1 MSLIE
6 EALRQVQDVSP
17 PSSRTPSPASLPRPP
32 ISAPSRASSQPAAR
46 TPSGMLAA
54 VVASL
59 ALIGLL
65 GAAWLAG
72 AVWRQANPS
81 HPELS
86 ESPAPIPPSPA
97 TSAMRRSPFSAQPAR
112 VAPASAPMAFVLNGI
127 MNQGGEK
134 VAIVNNTIVQTGDL
148 VDGARVLEVRS
159 DSVWL
164 RAKNQDT
171 ILKTNR

>member
-1 MSLIE
+1 
-6 EALRQVQDVSP
+6 
-17 PSSRTPSPASLPRPP
+17 
-32 ISAPSRASSQPAAR
+32 
-46 TPSGMLAA
+46 
-54 VVASL
+54 
-59 ALIGLL
+59 
-65 GAAWLAG
+65 
-72 AVWRQANPS
+72 
-81 HPELS
+81 
-86 ESPAPIPPSPA
+86 
-97 TSAMRRSPFSAQPAR
+97 
-112 VAPASAPMAFVLNGI
+112 MAFVLNGI